1 MTVNS
6 AESAFQSYFSERGIR
21 PETVEANGIR
31 LSLPDETYKAVKA
44 LLPAIRWDY
53 GNGYRRYRFLGDPDV
68 FPKNEKGQPVKT
80 KAVKGSGNRLYIPI
94 RPGQSPEQLSA
105 AKQDPSIPIAIVEGE
120 ADTLGV
126 LQAEP
131 NALVVG
137 ISGCWGWKSK
147 KDPILPELRALAKP
161 GRAAVLCPDSDWAVN
176 PKVFQGW
183 LALGTVLK
191 QLGCNVQVVAIESD
205 SGKLGAGDYIHKFG
219 SETWAG
225 LPRMPLGQW
234 ESLGNGIH
242 STKSKEAGAE
252 SDGTRDSESTRAGS
266 LSRKLVELALEL
278 GSLWHDS
285 AGRGWIDFTVEGVLQ
300 TARIRSKRF
309 QDHLSDALWQR
320 YRCTPS
326 SEAWSQAVRSLEGQA
341 RGKGKPKR
349 EAFLR
354 VGEHEG
360 SIYIDLGTEDWQI
373 VRVSADGWEIIP
385 YSDCPV
391 RFYRP
396 ECQHSLPI
404 PTRNG
409 SLDDLWQLLNVK
421 EADRPLVLGWILS
434 CLTPDGAKPILSL
447 SGEKGSGKSS
457 AAALIK
463 RLTDPTNVD
472 MAGGVEDQRQFAVT
486 AANRWV
492 LCFDNL
498 THLSPEQQNLL
509 CRASTGGGFTYR
521 ALYSD
526 LEEVFVQYR
535 RPQILTGVDLVPT
548 RPDLLERCLIVRLER
563 ISEKDRLSE
572 RVLKEKTAKLLP
584 GIYGSLLDLM
594 ATALRN
600 LPTIELD
607 ELPRMTDFAELCAA
621 AGIPNFVE
629 VYSANIKVGCQ
640 EAVEAN
646 PITSGILSLLDAH
659 NGYWQGSSTEL
670 IRRLQELDPTSREF
684 QKLSARS
691 IGRKLSSSLK
701 GDLKAVGVD
710 VGQKRG
716 TNGQRYLTLSR
727 VAKEQ
732 HAESQ
737 EKQSPSTQQSNEA
750 AGEMTNDKTPTP
762 TDAAPE
768 QHKGSADRSMDPVTA
783 SGRWVRFLDQ
793 EPVHPDLRGRTAQ
806 LERETHG
813 TVVVWIDGKRQ
824 RAPKKWLVEGSSTPT
839 ENQNGSPL
847 SRTEEGAT
855 AGFSIA
861 GDTRTNAPTGHG
873 GKPQST
879 TNGSLTT
886 SNSAMSR
893 SSHSREH
900 EEDSPISDREW
911 NTLLDACCRAG
922 VSNLHLRKVIAEA
935 AGIPISNVG
944 VKPLTRAQYRRAMD
958 YLANYRGG
966 EGSPA

>member
-1 MTVNS
+1 
-6 AESAFQSYFSERGIR
+6 
-21 PETVEANGIR
+21 
-31 LSLPDETYKAVKA
+31 
-44 LLPAIRWDY
+44 
-53 GNGYRRYRFLGDPDV
+53 
-68 FPKNEKGQPVKT
+68 
-80 KAVKGSGNRLYIPI
+80 
-94 RPGQSPEQLSA
+94 
-105 AKQDPSIPIAIVEGE
+105 
-120 ADTLGV
+120 
-126 LQAEP
+126 
-131 NALVVG
+131 
-137 ISGCWGWKSK
+137 
-147 KDPILPELRALAKP
+147 
-161 GRAAVLCPDSDWAVN
+161 
-176 PKVFQGW
+176 
-183 LALGTVLK
+183 
-191 QLGCNVQVVAIESD
+191 
-205 SGKLGAGDYIHKFG
+205 
-219 SETWAG
+219 
-225 LPRMPLGQW
+225 
-234 ESLGNGIH
+234 
-242 STKSKEAGAE
+242 
-252 SDGTRDSESTRAGS
+252 
-266 LSRKLVELALEL
+266 
-278 GSLWHDS
+278 
-285 AGRGWIDFTVEGVLQ
+285 
-300 TARIRSKRF
+300 
-309 QDHLSDALWQR
+309 
-320 YRCTPS
+320 
-326 SEAWSQAVRSLEGQA
+326 
-341 RGKGKPKR
+341 
-349 EAFLR
+349 
-354 VGEHEG
+354 
-360 SIYIDLGTEDWQI
+360 
-373 VRVSADGWEIIP
+373 
-385 YSDCPV
+385 
-391 RFYRP
+391 
-396 ECQHSLPI
+396 
-404 PTRNG
+404 
-409 SLDDLWQLLNVK
+409 
-421 EADRPLVLGWILS
+421 
-434 CLTPDGAKPILSL
+434 
-447 SGEKGSGKSS
+447 
-457 AAALIK
+457 
-463 RLTDPTNVD
+463 

-855 AGFSIA
+855 TGFSTA
-861 GDTRTNAPTGHG
+861 GDTRTKAPAGLSD
-873 GKPQST
+873 PQSA
-879 TNGSLTT
+879 TNGPPTT
-886 SNSAMSR
+886 SSTGMSKTQQPQKQ
-893 SSHSREH
+893 S
-900 EEDSPISDREW
+900 EDDPVIDKPW
-911 NTLLDACCRAG
+911 DALLDAYD
-922 VSNLHLRKVIAEA
+922 K
-935 AGIPISNVG
+935 AGITPLHFREKVSEAIGIPKKVVG
-944 VKPLTRAQYRRAMD
+944 TIPLTRSQFQRAMD

-966 EGSPA
+966 EGSQ